1 MAKGYLKYL
10 MLKTISD
17 GDVTGYQLIKHVE
30 NLTGSKPSTG
40 SVYPQL
46 KSMERDGWVNGREVD
61 GKTFYSITKTGRE
74 VIEHMDSVKDDFMI
88 KIHQSVSI
96 ANEVFDEVGHFVHV
110 EQMELLGPLMVD
122 IGQLLY
128 DGVDPKMIGQVIEK
142 AREELARLK

>member
-17 GDVTGYQLIKHVE
+17 GEVTGYQIIKLVE
-30 NLTGSKPSTG
+30 KLTGSKPSTG

-46 KSMERDGWVNGREVD
+46 KSMENDGWVNGREVD
-61 GKTFYSITKTGRE
+61 GKTFYSITRTGKE
-74 VIEHMDSVKDDFMI
+74 VIEHMDSVKTDFI
-88 KIHQSVSI
+88 DKIHQSISM

-128 DGVDPKMIGQVIEK
+128 DGIDPRRIGKVIEM